1 MIQRCSLV
9 AGLVA
14 LFLQFSDMPAMAQP
28 METMPGQIKQI
39 SLEGWSALNDTIM
52 GGRSRAGCRLTSEG
66 LLLEGELIEAG
77 GGFVSCRSPRLQP
90 ALDLSSYSALKIDVE
105 GEGRTLKIAL
115 GCRDG
120 AMGLTELIP
129 GGLRWV
135 IDVPTRREGIT
146 PVVVQFADLRPTVRA
161 KPVGLPLRFD
171 AGGITRIQLLH
182 SKFGDAGALN
192 PGFRAG
198 NIRMLIRSIRAL
210 P

>member
-1 MIQRCSLV
+1 M
-9 AGLVA
+9 
-14 LFLQFSDMPAMAQP
+14 
-28 METMPGQIKQI
+28 
-39 SLEGWSALNDTIM
+39 
-52 GGRSRAGCRLTSEG
+52 
-66 LLLEGELIEAG
+66 
-77 GGFVSCRSPRLQP
+77 
-90 ALDLSSYSALKIDVE
+90 E

-120 AMGLTELIP
+120 AMGLTELIR
-129 GGLRWV
+129 GLRWV
-135 IDVPTRREGIT
+135 IDVPTQSEGIT
-146 PVVVQFADLRPTVRA
+146 PVVVKCADLRPTVRA

-171 AGGITRIQLLH
+171 AGGITRIQVLH